1 MEGSFVT
8 VYPPLLVQSTYYNF
22 IIDGVFLFQ
31 SHLDYLGSNDK
42 GSSFICPVYMA
53 KQYEIDNH
61 KATTLS
67 MSSDYDSK
75 LKNNK

>member
-1 MEGSFVT
+1 MVF
-8 VYPPLLVQSTYYNF
+8 
-22 IIDGVFLFQ
+22 FLFQ